1 MLIALLLSYVLGGGG
16 APFSGV
22 LTTATLKDLGN
33 RVSTFVTDPS
43 RAARAAEILSSAQKD
58 AKKFEKAYAE
68 SGKNLSRYYRDHK
81 QNGARMMAE
90 IRSLE
95 RRWETAQTKV
105 LALRFEL
112 KSNLTKEEWERIF
125 PRQRPSGP

>member
-1 MLIALLLSYVLGGGG
+1 MV
-16 APFSGV
+16 
-22 LTTATLKDLGN
+22 TTATLKKLDN
-33 RVSTFVTDPS
+33 RVSTFITDPS
-43 RAARAAEILSSAQKD
+43 RAARAAAILSSAQKD

-68 SGKNLSRYYRDHK
+68 SGKNLRRYYRDHK

-90 IRSLE
+90 ISSLE
-95 RRWETAQTKV
+95 KRWETAQAKV

-125 PRQRPSGP
+125 PRQRPSDP